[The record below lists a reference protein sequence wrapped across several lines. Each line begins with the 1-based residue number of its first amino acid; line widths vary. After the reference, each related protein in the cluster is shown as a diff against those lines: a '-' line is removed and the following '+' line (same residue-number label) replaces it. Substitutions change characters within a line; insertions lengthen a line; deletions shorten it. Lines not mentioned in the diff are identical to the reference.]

1 MVDMEYKR
9 YEINGLN
16 VRFQEEPTKEEYKN
30 IVREI
35 GFQNGKAGD
44 GDYDV
49 HLVYDK
55 RVKDA
60 VYPLVGFN
68 FDKKSGKLR
77 YLALSLDGK
86 GVGSKEGRA
95 FLFDEDGKLKQQ
107 ITQTEKYEETV
118 DFDKNGRMT
127 KCEIKD
133 RRYGGYIEQHFDEN
147 GNVNRIRHW
156 QWSGN
161 DDWTVNKTFEKEN
174 APQAKR
180 LFSEK
185 EEEKMCV
192 VGNYV
197 LNILKQNPELSEETQ
212 QVQQALEENFK
223 LNYEPTNDVTTMMKN
238 IGNSF
243 MDAVVSGRTD
253 VVSAML
259 DAGVSPNIK
268 SENNIDTPLI
278 ASIRNGNTA
287 MFSLL
292 SSRGADFKQKNEE
305 GRTPIDIALREKDK
319 FFIDALK
326 KEENTTGLKEKLRDL
341 EENGAP
347 VSAPTATKGEV
358 YALSDEYTRGN
369 DVSISIVNPA
379 LMKNKGR

>member
-1 MVDMEYKR
+1 MESMENR
-9 YEINGLN
+9 HYEINGLD
-16 VRFQEEPTKEEYKN
+16 VKFKKELVDKKYEGKEYKG
-30 IVREI
+30 VA
-35 GFQNGKAGD
+35 GKIRCERRGW
-44 GDYDV
+44 
-49 HLVYDK
+49 LSSSQLFYDK
-55 RVKDA
+55 RVGGG
-60 VYPLVGFN
+60 VRPVVGFYVDESERLRN
-68 FDKKSGKLR
+68 F
-77 YLALSLDGK
+77 YMALDGRAYDTQN
-86 GVGSKEGRA
+86 GRI
-95 FLFDEDGKLKQQ
+95 FEFDEDGKLKQQ

-133 RRYGGYIEQHFDEN
+133 CRYSGYIEQYFDEN
-147 GNVNRIRHW
+147 GNVNRIRHCR
-156 QWSGN
+156 WSGN
-161 DDWTVNKTFEKEN
+161 DDWTVEKTFKKEN
-174 APQAKR
+174 APQVER

-185 EEEKMCV
+185 EEKKMCV

-268 SENNIDTPLI
+268 SENNIDTSLI

-326 KEENTTGLKEKLRDL
+326 KEENTTGLKEKLQGA
-341 EENGAP
+341 EEKGEP
-347 VSAPTATKGEV
+347 VSTPTIPSHV
-358 YALSDEYTRGN
+358 LSDEYARGN